1 MAEHACLVLYSS
13 VVCYLLPHMCIKSR
27 VLYRAAHKKN
37 VPNKTHIV
45 RCFGVWT
52 EHSSSSSSMACN
64 VRSAAY
70 VLRRHHPPQKAV
82 QICCFGE
89 RAVPAGTHAPIS
101 VSKIVATRLI
111 VEPCPLAKLNDGLS
125 RLHSADEDTVSYGYW
140 SSMVHDTHI
149 RAPVTGLF
157 ATLPVRHLDVSHPG
171 A

>member
-1 MAEHACLVLYSS
+1 MGRRGKGRGEEWEVDSFGPRSS
-13 VVCYLLPHMCIKSR
+13 PLLFCGSTPMQRKQRRTS
-27 VLYRAAHKKN
+27 
-37 VPNKTHIV
+37 T
-45 RCFGVWT
+45 
-52 EHSSSSSSMACN
+52 SSSTEGSSEPN
-64 VRSAAY
+64 LL
-70 VLRRHHPPQKAV
+70 LR
-82 QICCFGE
+82 E